1 MRFAPGLVVERV
13 ENRERRRTFLDGKPS
28 DCAGFG
34 VDQRQRRF
42 EEVRDLLFVSR
53 LGLKW
58 NVARKLGHRSLL
70 QDECSGRRQ
79 CRPANPV
86 SGRTLKANQS
96 SVEDLVEHLFVLSSN
111 LLRSLHANEV
121 PSDASIS
128 EAFRVRN
135 FPALTVL
142 HRRAAPLAAR
152 PAFSR
157 ANWRHGPAR
166 TAPPR
171 PIFPH
176 PPPPE
181 TRPSPRRFFRPQQ

>member
-42 EEVRDLLFVSR
+42 EEVRDLLFFSR

-58 NVARKLGHRSLL
+58 NVQRKLGHRSLL
-70 QDECSGRRQ
+70 QDDCSGRRQ
-79 CRPANPV
+79 CRPANRV

-135 FPALTVL
+135 FPAITAL
-142 HRRAAPLAAR
+142 HRRSAPTWRR
-152 PAFSR
+152 PRLSRSTRRYGTSWTRGTCPFFQQPISREGALPFSTLCL
-157 ANWRHGPAR
+157 H
-166 TAPPR
+166 
-171 PIFPH
+171 
-176 PPPPE
+176 
-181 TRPSPRRFFRPQQ
+181 